1 MNWRL
6 SALDGY
12 HLISNSDAHSPA
24 KLGREANLLDIEMGY
39 EGLRG
44 ALEEGRGLMGTLE
57 FFPEEGKY
65 HMDGHRACG
74 RCHDARRNG
83 QGGRAL
89 PVCGRKVTVGVL
101 HRVEELADREEGYV
115 RPGAPGFQSLVPLEE
130 VIAASD
136 GVAAAGV
143 KARAKYE
150 RMRGRSGRSLPSCG
164 RRRLRT
170 SARLPVP
177 A

>member
-1 MNWRL
+1 
-6 SALDGY
+6 
-12 HLISNSDAHSPA
+12 
-24 KLGREANLLDIEMGY
+24 
-39 EGLRG
+39 
-44 ALEEGRGLMGTLE
+44 MGTLE

-74 RCHDARRNG
+74 RCMTPAETAKA
-83 QGGRAL
+83 GGRC

-150 RMRGRSGRSLPSCG
+150 RMLRSLGPEFTI
-164 RRRLRT
+164 LRET
-170 SARLPVP
+170 RSAKWTLAAVLIP
-177 A
+177 AGIGLALCILIHCMFTLTG